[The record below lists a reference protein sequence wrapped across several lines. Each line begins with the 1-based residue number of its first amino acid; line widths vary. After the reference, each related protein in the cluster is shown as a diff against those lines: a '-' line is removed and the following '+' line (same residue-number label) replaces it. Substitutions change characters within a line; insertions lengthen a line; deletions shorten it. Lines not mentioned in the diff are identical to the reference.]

1 MSTKVD
7 KFDDV
12 NRTTRRTGTLPLQ
25 QTTTTSLNDQLA
37 ELQTTLGETRDLLD
51 DLHRNANGRVKRI
64 DDHIRQR

>member
-51 DLHRNANGRVKRI
+51 DLHSNVNGRVRRI
-64 DDHIRQR
+64 DDHIRQ

>member
-12 NRTTRRTGTLPLQ
+12 NRTTRQTGTLPLQ

-51 DLHRNANGRVKRI
+51 DLHSNVNGRVKRI

>member
-51 DLHRNANGRVKRI
+51 DLHSNVNGRVKRI

>member
-51 DLHRNANGRVKRI
+51 DLHSNVNGHVKQI
-64 DDHIRQR
+64 DGHRQR

>member
-51 DLHRNANGRVKRI
+51 DLHSNVNGRVRRI